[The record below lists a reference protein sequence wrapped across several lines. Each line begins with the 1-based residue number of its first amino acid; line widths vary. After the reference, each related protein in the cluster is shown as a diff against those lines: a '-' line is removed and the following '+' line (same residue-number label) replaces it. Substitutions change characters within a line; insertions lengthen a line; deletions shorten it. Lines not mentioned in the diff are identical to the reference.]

1 MAEKK
6 PAVKPAA
13 KPAAKPE
20 KKPRAEATEYQVDV
34 DVDTWEI
41 DAEAPSSLLARFFTE
56 YIGTFIFIFLGLGV
70 TLFSSLLLGD
80 TAGTVVN
87 ALAWGLT
94 LLALVVATGR
104 ISGAHFNPA
113 VTIGAWIS
121 GRFPGRDVAPYILIQ
136 TCGAVTAGALILWLA
151 NGFPLFAAGSG
162 SGWLPGDAM
171 AHISIGTGE
180 HTQLGF
186 DTARGITVEFIATGL
201 LVAAILAATSL
212 RAPRGQAPFTIGLS
226 FAVLILISTPFT
238 NGALNPARVTATAV
252 FAKATDP
259 ATGEVSN
266 WAIGQLWWW
275 WAVALV
281 AGAFIGLLFRAFGPE
296 EDLEAVEVLEVIE
309 D

>member
-70 TLFSSLLLGD
+70 TLFSSLLMGD

-87 ALAWGLT
+87 ALAWGFT

-113 VTIGAWIS
+113 VTLGAWIS
-121 GRFPGRDVAPYILIQ
+121 GRFPGRDVAPCILIQ
-136 TCGAVTAGALILWLA
+136 TCGAVTAGALLVWLA
-151 NGFPLFAAGSG
+151 NGFPSFAPDSG
-162 SGWLPGDAM
+162 SGYVTGDAI
-171 AHISIGTGE
+171 AAISIGT
-180 HTQLGF
+180 
-186 DTARGITVEFIATGL
+186 DTHSPLQMDTSRGLTMEFIATGL
-201 LVAAILAATSL
+201 LVAVVLAATSL

-238 NGALNPARVTATAV
+238 NGGLNPARVTATAL
-252 FAKATDP
+252 FAKQSDGT
-259 ATGEVSN
+259 N

-275 WAVALV
+275 WVVALV